1 MNLSLIHGERITRD
15 IFKLLIRAREKSDQ
29 LEEVSIADD
38 DLDLLIMFMSIIKF
52 DIIFDK
58 DTLKYFF

>member
-1 MNLSLIHGERITRD
+1 MNLSLIHGGRITRD